1 MKIYTTLEDARR
13 LKKENPGCFMRVR
26 WAVDKNSGLVEGI
39 FIKRTPLWIAIQT
52 AMFVNYKGYP

>member
-1 MKIYTTLEDARR
+1 MKLYTTIQDARR

-26 WAVDKNSGLVEGI
+26 WVGKKDPGLVEGI

-52 AMFVNYKGYP
+52 AMFTNYHGGN